1 MTAALN
7 EYTQGGCMQ
16 RILESLTAQPFL
28 VLVLAFLVA
37 LFAYALLKK
46 LLKILAVISL
56 LLVLYLGYLV
66 YRGETIV
73 LSKKNLKNYSEQRY
87 EQIKQGAVEKA
98 TGMILKKA
106 Q

>member
-1 MTAALN
+1 MHRIIEAL
-7 EYTQGGCMQ
+7 M
-16 RILESLTAQPFL
+16 SQPFF

-37 LFAYALLKK
+37 LFLYALLKK

-73 LSKKNLKNYSEQRY
+73 LSKKNIKNYSEKQV
-87 EQIKQGAVEKA
+87 ENIKKNAVQKAASGLKQIR
-98 TGMILKKA
+98 
-106 Q
+106 